1 MRRAAAEDED
11 GKEEEEEEEE
21 EEWGALNRAC
31 LPVRLVELASPPY
44 LSKTPH

>member
-1 MRRAAAEDED
+1 MRRTAAEDED
-11 GKEEEEEEEE
+11 GKKEEEE
-21 EEWGALNRAC
+21 EEWEALNRAC